1 MTNPF
6 TVTPLTVT
14 PGRGEG
20 GGEPLETGRGCIARF
35 FRVLAVSS
43 YVRSYM

>member
-20 GGEPLETGRGCIARF
+20 GGEPFETGRGCMYCSILPGTS
-35 FRVLAVSS
+35 RVLVC
-43 YVRSYM
+43 